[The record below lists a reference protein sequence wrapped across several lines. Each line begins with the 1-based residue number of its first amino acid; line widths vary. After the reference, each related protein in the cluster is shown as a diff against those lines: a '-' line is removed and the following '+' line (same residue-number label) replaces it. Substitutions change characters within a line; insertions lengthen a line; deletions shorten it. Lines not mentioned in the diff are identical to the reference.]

1 MSYIR
6 PLVMRKITKRG
17 GQRKEYLGRPRCAK
31 ILLQQN
37 SSNVFCEMISLPH

>member
-37 SSNVFCEMISLPH
+37 SSNVFCEMISQNL